1 MPRIYTG
8 GTFDLFHWGHVELLR
23 RLKDLAGKDG
33 QVIVSLNTDEFIE
46 EYKGK
51 KPVMSYEERYAV
63 LDACRYV
70 DEVVKNI
77 GGKDS
82 KQSVL
87 SSDIDIVA
95 IGMDWLERDYMKQM
109 SFTRDWLEDNDIS
122 LIYVP
127 YTRGVS
133 TTDIKKRLLNQ

>member
-1 MPRIYTG
+1 MRIYTG

-51 KPVMSYEERYAV
+51 KPVMSYEERFIV
-63 LDACRYV
+63 LDSCRYV
-70 DEVVKNI
+70 DEVVKNV

-95 IGMDWLERDYMKQM
+95 IGMDWLERDYMEQM
-109 SFTRDWLEDNDIS
+109 SFTREWLEDNDIS

-133 TTDIKKRLLNQ
+133 TTDIKKRLSNQ

>member
-1 MPRIYTG
+1 MRIYTG

-23 RLKDLAGKDG
+23 RLKDLAGRDG

-51 KPVMSYEERYAV
+51 KPVMSYEERFIV
-63 LDACRYV
+63 LDSCRYV
-70 DEVVKNI
+70 DEVVKNV

-95 IGMDWLERDYMKQM
+95 IGMDWLERDYMEQM
-109 SFTRDWLEDNDIS
+109 SFTREWLEDNDIS

-133 TTDIKKRLLNQ
+133 TTDIKKRLSNQ

>member
-1 MPRIYTG
+1 VRIYTG

-23 RLKDLAGKDG
+23 RLKELAGKDG

-122 LIYVP
+122 LMYVP

-133 TTDIKKRLLNQ
+133 TTDIKKRLLDQ

>member
-1 MPRIYTG
+1 MRIYTG

-51 KPVMSYEERYAV
+51 KPVMSYEERYSV
-63 LDACRYV
+63 LDSCRYV
-70 DEVVKNI
+70 DEVVKNV

-95 IGMDWLERDYMKQM
+95 VGMDWLERDYMKQM
-109 SFTRDWLEDNDIS
+109 SFTREWLEDNDIS

-133 TTDIKKRLLNQ
+133 TTDIKKRLSDQ

>member
-1 MPRIYTG
+1 MRIYTG

>member
-1 MPRIYTG
+1 MRIYTG

-51 KPVMSYEERYAV
+51 KPVMSYEERYSV
-63 LDACRYV
+63 LDSCRYV
-70 DEVVKNI
+70 DEVVKNV

-109 SFTRDWLEDNDIS
+109 SFTREWLEDNDIS

-133 TTDIKKRLLNQ
+133 TTDIKKRLLDQ

>member
-1 MPRIYTG
+1 M
-8 GTFDLFHWGHVELLR
+8 FHWGHVELLR

-51 KPVMSYEERYAV
+51 KPVMSYEERYSV
-63 LDACRYV
+63 LDSCRYV
-70 DEVVKNI
+70 DEVVKNV

-95 IGMDWLERDYMKQM
+95 VGMDWLERDYMKQM
-109 SFTRDWLEDNDIS
+109 SFTREWLEDNDIS

-133 TTDIKKRLLNQ
+133 TTDIKKRLLDQ

>member
-1 MPRIYTG
+1 MPRVYTG

-51 KPVMSYEERYAV
+51 KPVMSYEERYSV

-133 TTDIKKRLLNQ
+133 TTDIKKRLLD

>member
-1 MPRIYTG
+1 MPRVYTG

-23 RLKDLAGKDG
+23 RLKDLAGEDG